1 MESSENM
8 FDDFQSGC
16 HTRLYWYSWVQ
27 ANYFIATP
35 RRQDENAP
43 LNFPPFVFLGI
54 WKGCYFVHTWKFMCS
69 QSTSSRHWQD
79 FLAMCLDGVL
89 IQHVSRVVSFL
100 GTISPLGRCSCAAA
114 LSSLVRSSNTMECFL
129 LVPLPLTF
137 SFFTTKSSPRG
148 AGTGF
153 NCSEDR
159 M

>member
-1 MESSENM
+1 MHAREKCPSIFLHVYLALLLSSAGGQLAKPSSQLITLPGALPSIECM
-8 FDDFQSGC
+8 LTC
-16 HTRLYWYSWVQ
+16 T
-27 ANYFIATP
+27 
-35 RRQDENAP
+35 
-43 LNFPPFVFLGI
+43 
-54 WKGCYFVHTWKFMCS
+54 CVHTWKFMWS

-79 FLAMCLDGVL
+79 FLAMDLDGAL
-89 IQHVSRVVSFL
+89 KQHASRVVSFL

-129 LVPLPLTF
+129 LVPLPFTF
-137 SFFTTKSSPRG
+137 SFFTTKSSPSG

>member
-1 MESSENM
+1 MHARWKCPCKFSSM
-8 FDDFQSGC
+8 FFSAYRKVFNRDFIIVFSRRATDHFAQC
-16 HTRLYWYSWVQ
+16 PALNETRVNTYIS
-27 ANYFIATP
+27 
-35 RRQDENAP
+35 
-43 LNFPPFVFLGI
+43 
-54 WKGCYFVHTWKFMCS
+54 VHTWKFMCS
-69 QSTSSRHWQD
+69 QSTSSRHWHD
-79 FLAMCLDGVL
+79 FLAMDLDGAL
-89 IQHVSRVVSFL
+89 KQHASRVVSFL

-137 SFFTTKSSPRG
+137 SFFTTKSSPSG